1 MNAALAV
8 ELAGVND
15 ELKNASQSQIVL
27 MVVEHQ
33 HYFMTQTLSAA
44 AASKGDAPGGS
55 QGSNKTAIV

>member
-8 ELAGVND
+8 ELAGAND

-33 HYFMTQTLSAA
+33 HYFITKTLS